1 MFQGSEE
8 DPTLFLMQV
17 SLDRNLLPLFLFS
30 FDSACLAK

>member
-8 DPTLFLMQV
+8 DLTLFLMQV
-17 SLDRNLLPLFLFS
+17 SLDRNLLPLFLFC